1 MTTLTTLTHTLFAI
15 AISIQLA
22 GCDSGQNV
30 IMEEKPTAQPAA
42 EGVIQEVNPDLAI
55 NPKRDVYFG
64 ETHMHTSF
72 SLDAFIGGNRM
83 SHEDSYRYAKG
94 ETVIVDGREL
104 KRHRPLDFVA
114 ISDHAEYIGEMY
126 STMIEG
132 APGYDQD
139 LLEQLRTMTDIKE
152 REEWFLKY
160 VVSANRGENPQ
171 HPPFFAGQETIKS
184 AWAIM
189 NETADRY
196 NKPGEFTAL
205 KAFEWSGA
213 PQGGNLHRNIIF
225 RDGNTPD
232 APVSYID
239 INREDGLWAWMA
251 AQESQGMKLFA
262 IPHNSNASKGMMFP
276 SVQADG
282 QPIDLEYAQTRQH
295 FEPLIE
301 MMQIKGNSEVHR
313 KFWPEDEF
321 ADFENADS
329 IQKSSGRTF
338 HKIDFVREGLKQGLV
353 YEKQVGANPFKY
365 GTIGGTDNHNGLPSA
380 VAEDSFIGGH
390 GPEDGTVERRRTAGV
405 AGWIDG
411 KDLSIGT
418 LSGVWATQNTREGLW
433 DAMKRRETYSTTGP
447 RIKVR
452 FFAGVE
458 LPENPKSAKELVNQ
472 GYELGVPMG
481 SDLPSIG
488 SAPTFT
494 VHAVKDPDGANLD
507 RVQIIKG
514 WLDEQGKTHESI
526 INAVWS
532 DNRVM
537 NDDGELPPVGN
548 TVNLDTAEYDNSIGA
563 TSLMG
568 SWTDPNFNVEQNAFY
583 YARVIEIPTPRW
595 STYDAVRNNL
605 PLLNDV
611 QSTIQERAWTSPIW
625 YNPTN

>member
-1 MTTLTTLTHTLFAI
+1 MNKFRAFPQTLLVLA
-15 AISIQLA
+15 ASLQLVGCENESPPVVDVKPISDTSVDKQKSDRDIGL
-22 GCDSGQNV
+22 
-30 IMEEKPTAQPAA
+30 
-42 EGVIQEVNPDLAI
+42 NPE
-55 NPKRDVYFG
+55 RDVYFG
-64 ETHMHTSF
+64 ETHMHTAF
-72 SLDAFIGGNRM
+72 SLDAYIGGNRM
-83 SHEDSYRYAKG
+83 SHEDAYRYAKG
-94 ETVIVDGREL
+94 EGVMVDGREL

-126 STMIEG
+126 STMTEG

-139 LLEQLRTMTDIKE
+139 LLKQLRTMTDLKE
-152 REEWFLKY
+152 REKWFLKY
-160 VVSANRGENPQ
+160 VVTANRGANPQ
-171 HPPFFAGQETIKS
+171 HPSFFAGQDTVKS
-184 AWAIM
+184 AWKVM
-189 NETADRY
+189 TETADRY

-213 PQGGNLHRNIIF
+213 PQGGNLHRNVIF
-225 RDGNTPD
+225 RDGNVPD

-239 INREDGLWAWMA
+239 INREDGLWEWMA
-251 AQESQGMKLFA
+251 TLESKGMKLLA

-276 SVQADG
+276 SVKADG

-295 FEPLIE
+295 FEPLME

-338 HKIDFVREGLKQGLV
+338 HKRDFVREGLKMGLV
-353 YEKQVGANPFKY
+353 YEKELGSNPFKY

-418 LSGVWATQNTREGLW
+418 LSGIWATQNTRSGLW

-458 LPENPKSAKELVNQ
+458 LPANPTSAKELVRQ

-494 VHAVKDPDGANLD
+494 VHALKDPDGANLD

-514 WLDEQGKTHESI
+514 WVDKQGKTHEKI
-526 INAVWS
+526 IDVVWS
-532 DNRVM
+532 DKRELTAE
-537 NDDGELPPVGN
+537 GKLPPVGN
-548 TVNLDTAEYDNSIGA
+548 TVNLKTAEYDNSIGDTA
-563 TSLMG
+563 LMG
-568 SWTDPNFNVEQNAFY
+568 SWVDADFDAAQNAFY

-605 PLLNDV
+605 PLLEDV
-611 QSTIQERAWTSPIW
+611 QASIQERAWTSPIW
-625 YNPTN
+625 YNPAN